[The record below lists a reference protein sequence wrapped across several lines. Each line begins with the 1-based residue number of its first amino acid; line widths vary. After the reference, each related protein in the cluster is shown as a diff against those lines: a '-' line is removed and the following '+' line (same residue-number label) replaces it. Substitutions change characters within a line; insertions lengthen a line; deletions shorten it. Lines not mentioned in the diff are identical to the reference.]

1 MTRFSETH
9 LMLFMA
15 TVAFIVLT
23 MYAVSKMPRWGQNA
37 MFVLGALCCAG
48 GIFFRYGMGLSIEGG
63 ISWRTLAVQL
73 LQVCTFNLPLVL
85 LMLVPK
91 FELARQYSIMFSM
104 FAASTT
110 LVSLSSAWVNLNW
123 WDLEIL
129 NSWLNHSFAIALPLW
144 MLAAGRLKPQKK
156 YILPVTGCV
165 IAYFLAVYGIS
176 EYLIGRGIMTLEKTY
191 SFIYDTD
198 GIGVFEMLY
207 KLIPVPCFY
216 LVPLIPPM
224 LGFFWLLARIFQN
237 WKVEPFRY
245 TAPPVAQEESAETK

>member
-23 MYAVSKMPRWGQNA
+23 MYAVSKMPRWGQNV
-37 MFVLGALCCAG
+37 MFVLGALFCAG

-63 ISWRTLAVQL
+63 FTWQTLGLQM
-73 LQVCTFNLPLVL
+73 LQVCNFNLPLVL

-129 NSWLNHSFAIALPLW
+129 NSWMNHSFAIALPLW

-156 YILPVTGCV
+156 YVLPVAGCV
-165 IAYFLAVYGIS
+165 IVYFLAVYGIS
-176 EYLIGRGIMTLEKTY
+176 EYLLDRGVMTMAQTF
-191 SFIYDTD
+191 SFVYNTE
-198 GIGVFEMLY
+198 GIGVFEMLN

-237 WKVEPFRY
+237 WKVEPFCY
-245 TAPPVAQEESAETK
+245 TAPPVVQEESAETK

>member
-15 TVAFIVLT
+15 TVAFLVLT
-23 MYAVSKMPRWGQNA
+23 MYAVSKMPRWGQNI
-37 MFVLGALCCAG
+37 MFVLGALFCAC

-63 ISWRTLAVQL
+63 FTWKTLGLQL
-73 LQVCTFNLPLVL
+73 LQVCNFNLPLVL
-85 LMLVPK
+85 LMLVPR

-129 NSWLNHSFAIALPLW
+129 NSWLNHAFAIAVPLW

-176 EYLIGRGIMTLEKTY
+176 EYLIGKGIMTLAKTY

-216 LVPLIPPM
+216 LVPLIPFM
-224 LGFFWLLARIFQN
+224 IGFFWLLARIFQN

-245 TAPPVAQEESAETK
+245 TAPPAQEEESAETK